1 MILTSMLMTLR
12 RNKVDV
18 LCVSTFPVIAYPACL
33 SFVEYND
40 DSTIIPRSSSV
51 IVKRMPAARSGKGKA
66 SYYASGVTSTAIPTS
81 EPIQRPGS
89 ASNVT
94 WHKGSMSKRFDGKE
108 DSHLSFSNTPGTKSA
123 TSVRL
128 LPFHR
133 SRFLT
138 SKQQP
143 VLSSNIAKEDEQAA
157 MAAMFQ
163 AQTANWEETQ
173 EKMSQLVS
181 LFGAFHLCSST
192 GSNEHFFFV
201 HLSSY
206 LLLCSTFTQSAKNI
220 FKPTRRDWD
229 SARRQA

>member
-1 MILTSMLMTLR
+1 
-12 RNKVDV
+12 
-18 LCVSTFPVIAYPACL
+18 
-33 SFVEYND
+33 
-40 DSTIIPRSSSV
+40 
-51 IVKRMPAARSGKGKA
+51 MPAARPGKGKA
-66 SYYASGVTSTAIPTS
+66 SYYASGVTSTTIPTS

-108 DSHLSFSNTPGTKSA
+108 DSHLSSSNIPGTKSA

-128 LPFHR
+128 PLLHK

-181 LFGAFHLCSST
+181 LLGAFYLCSST
-192 GSNEHFFFV
+192 DSNDDFLFFLY
-201 HLSSY
+201 LSSY
-206 LLLCSTFTQSAKNI
+206 LLLCSIFMQSAENL
-220 FKPTRRDWD
+220 FEPTRRDCD
-229 SARRQA
+229 SARRQAWLRSPA

>member
-1 MILTSMLMTLR
+1 
-12 RNKVDV
+12 
-18 LCVSTFPVIAYPACL
+18 
-33 SFVEYND
+33 
-40 DSTIIPRSSSV
+40 
-51 IVKRMPAARSGKGKA
+51 MPAARPGKGKA
-66 SYYASGVTSTAIPTS
+66 SYYASGVTSTTIPTS

-108 DSHLSFSNTPGTKSA
+108 DSHLSSSNIPGTKSA

-128 LPFHR
+128 LLLLFHR

-181 LFGAFHLCSST
+181 LLGAFYLCSST
-192 GSNEHFFFV
+192 DSNDDFLFFLY
-201 HLSSY
+201 LSSY
-206 LLLCSTFTQSAKNI
+206 LLLCSIFMQSAENL
-220 FKPTRRDWD
+220 FEPTRRDCD
-229 SARRQA
+229 SARRQAWLRSPA